1 MYIKFNDQEECYEI
15 SVCRQIGNF
24 IMVRGENL
32 PTDNAS
38 GFKLFQG
45 KKMIEDFSGYKK
57 KYNVL
62 TKAQDVIFLTDREDS
77 AETENDRVDKYMY
90 VPATEDIHEDI
101 DPLTN
106 EELTECVAD
115 LMYEMSAATLGI

>member
-1 MYIKFNDQEECYEI
+1 
-15 SVCRQIGNF
+15 
-24 IMVRGENL
+24 MVRGENL